1 MSGLVGNTEDR
12 FSHNKAQMT
21 DRKESITV
29 IRQEIGEIIGNLI
42 VDLLSV
48 PQGVLSLFTH
58 WSNGQQSQTQ
68 VKWQT

>member
-1 MSGLVGNTEDR
+1 
-12 FSHNKAQMT
+12 MT

-48 PQGVLSLFTH
+48 PQGEQSLFTH
-58 WSNGQQSQTQ
+58 WSNGQQSQAQ